1 MAISKPLLAVGL
13 VVMLVVGF
21 AIGLVASPT
30 VWPQSAAQPSP
41 SPSASPSAS
50 ASPEV
55 SPTPAPTTDTVWESI
70 QASGKIT
77 IGTDPSWPPF
87 EQLNNVTGAIE
98 GFEVD
103 LANAMAAKLGLQ
115 TEWTSIGFDTI
126 IGRVQAKTLDL
137 GVSGFSI
144 TEKRLENVAFTIP
157 HTFTR
162 GQVIMLQSRK
172 EALNITT
179 ISSLAELKTLGLTA
193 GTQTGTTERD
203 ELDAAGVNFR
213 EFTDFGLA
221 IQDMTSAN
229 PSVDCV
235 YAETPITTA
244 WVNLYAAQGKTIA
257 VIYDIPYYPCA
268 FVVNKDATTFLAKL
282 DGAFAEMI
290 ASGQFDQIKAK
301 WNI

>member
-1 MAISKPLLAVGL
+1 MALSKYVMAAGL

-21 AIGLVASPT
+21 AIGLFASPAIM
-30 VWPQSAAQPSP
+30 PQKTEQPQT
-41 SPSASPSAS
+41 S
-50 ASPEV
+50 ASPE
-55 SPTPAPTTDTVWESI
+55 PTSTPQPASTDTVWDNI
-70 QASGKIT
+70 VATGKIR

-87 EQLNNVTGAIE
+87 ELLDNSSNIV

-103 LANAMAAKLGLQ
+103 LADAIATKLGLQ
-115 TEWTSIGFDTI
+115 TEWQSVGFDTI

-144 TEKRLENVAFTIP
+144 TAERLNQVQFTMP
-157 HTFTR
+157 HTLTR

-172 EALNITT
+172 AALNITT
-179 ISSLAELKTLGLTA
+179 ISSLAQLKTLGLTV
-193 GTQTGTTERD
+193 GTQTGTTEQD
-203 ELDAAGVNFR
+203 ELTAAAVNLR
-213 EFTDFGLA
+213 QFTDFGLA

-244 WVNLYAAQGKTIA
+244 WINQYQAQGKTIV

-268 FVVNKDATTFLAKL
+268 FLANKDANTFVTKMN
-282 DGAFAEMI
+282 GAFAEMI
-290 ASGQFDQIKAK
+290 ASGEFDQIKAK
-301 WNI
+301 WDI